1 MCIFIRT
8 ENLIVRFN
16 RTKIQWSR
24 DRKVLRKSKKF
35 KISKKGALR
44 ILDVTYR
51 DQGYVS
57 DDKKEI
63 SLQSNWHSVSQISN
77 YACHAGLSVA
87 DLKLTIKPK
96 PGDSMPVKQGDYEDE
111 YDDDHNTLGDNTR
124 ADSQQYPLVDGNVEN
139 AK

>member
-1 MCIFIRT
+1 MFA
-8 ENLIVRFN
+8 RFN

-24 DRKVLRKSKKF
+24 DRKVLRKSKKI

-51 DQGYVS
+51 DAGT
-57 DDKKEI
+57 
-63 SLQSNWHSVSQISN
+63 

-96 PGDSMPVKQGDYEDE
+96 PGDSMPVQQE
-111 YDDDHNTLGDNTR
+111 YDDDYEDGQNTVGDHTH
-124 ADSQQYPLVDGNVEN
+124 ADSQQYPLVDGNNEN
-139 AK
+139 GK